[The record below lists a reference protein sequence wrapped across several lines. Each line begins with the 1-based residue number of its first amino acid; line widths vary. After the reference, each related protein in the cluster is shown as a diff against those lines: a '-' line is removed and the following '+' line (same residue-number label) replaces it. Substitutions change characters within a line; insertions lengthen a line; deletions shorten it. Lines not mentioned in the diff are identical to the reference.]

1 MILVAR
7 SPHALDNIIVGD
19 DCERS
24 RAIAFS
30 IDPEDR
36 MGDVIHLY
44 VRCRCICVR
53 KYNCDIS
60 NMRK

>member
-7 SPHALDNIIVGD
+7 GPHALDNIVVGD

-24 RAIAFS
+24 RTIAFS

-44 VRCRCICVR
+44 VKRQCGVA
-53 KYNCDIS
+53 
-60 NMRK
+60 